1 MDFQNSFEVPLPPS
15 QAWTVLLDVRRMVLC
30 MPGAELVE
38 IVDDKTFKGKMTVR
52 LGPVTMNFAGTVN
65 FAEMDAAAFR
75 AVANARGS
83 DAKGRGAASAVVQFE
98 LAPSAGGS
106 LVTIKTAL
114 SLTGAVAQYGRASG
128 VIKELANQ
136 LTADFAQR
144 LRAQV
149 EAERVATPPSPQAP
163 PLVQAALSPSTSA
176 PSPSTPP
183 PAAAATSPPPPVEAL
198 SAGQLIW
205 KVLVAYVRR
214 LFGRQP

>member
-65 FAEMDAAAFR
+65 FTEMDAAGFR

-149 EAERVATPPSPQAP
+149 EAERAATPPSPQSTP
-163 PLVQAALSPSTSA
+163 HVQAALSPPPSA
-176 PSPSTPP
+176 PP
-183 PAAAATSPPPPVEAL
+183 PAAAATSPAPPVEAL